1 MVVGQRFLEP
11 IQIQKHHRAN
21 MQRVR
26 LGRLDFELEIEEI
39 ERLGVPLFPVEDQPA
54 EICGIDEAR
63 AQLQRLL
70 QAQESLV
77 RMVEVDQDRAEIF
90 PKLGVFG
97 RDGYGFFEGFER
109 LSRSPRPLQHRSER

>member
-11 IQIQKHHRAN
+11 LQIQKYQRAN

-26 LGRLDFELEIEEI
+26 LVRLDFKREIEEF

-54 EICGIDEAR
+54 EICGIDVAW
-63 AQLQRLL
+63 AQFQRLL
-70 QAQESLV
+70 QTQESLI

-97 RDGYGFFEGFER
+97 RDGDGFFEGLER
-109 LSRSPRPLQHRSER
+109 LSRSPRPL